1 MRPDDGRLPALKSA
15 GGNPYR
21 VAMFCVSR
29 CTGVMKTTI
38 KKVKSI
44 SYDVDKL
51 GGIQL
56 LGNDVLTAVARGE
69 MDLNQIAINHLAGRG
84 LDENGAWIGFDKA
97 KERFL
102 EK

>member
-1 MRPDDGRLPALKSA
+1 
-15 GGNPYR
+15 
-21 VAMFCVSR
+21 
-29 CTGVMKTTI
+29 MKTTI

-44 SYDVDKL
+44 SYDVDKF

-69 MDLNQIAINHLAGRG
+69 MDLNQIAINHLTGRG

>member
-1 MRPDDGRLPALKSA
+1 
-15 GGNPYR
+15 
-21 VAMFCVSR
+21 
-29 CTGVMKTTI
+29 MKTTI

>member
-1 MRPDDGRLPALKSA
+1 
-15 GGNPYR
+15 
-21 VAMFCVSR
+21 
-29 CTGVMKTTI
+29 MKTTI

-84 LDENGAWIGFDKA
+84 LDENGTWIGFDKA
-97 KERFL
+97 KDKFL